1 MRESVV
7 FYRSFYEAIRRLPAE
22 QFKASALAILEYG
35 LDGKEPETDGIERT
49 VFCMAKPQIDANNRR
64 YENGTKGGR
73 PKTKTNLTETKDN
86 RDETKVE
93 PKEKVKENVKEKENT
108 YSCAFEALWSA
119 YPRKKEK
126 ANAYKCYKARL
137 ADGFSEDELMTAVKR
152 YADECKARRTE
163 ARYQEKMLEAA
174 KRIKLFEDS
183 DIEDFSQNKLI
194 WKDKINISCHE
205 LIEKGNRILNYR
217 LNLLPPEVALAINY
231 LINESSMLSKLS
243 MEIGILDRLGLLT
256 EEYTL
261 YDILPIDINA
271 QEDEKHDIT
280 RDINDICLLIKWVNE
295 EYNYIIAES
304 NGKYEKDIYQ
314 INFD

>member
-1 MRESVV
+1 MGGWKDMRESVV

-73 PKTKTNLTETKDN
+73 PKTKNNQTETKDN
-86 RDETKVE
+86 INETKPE
-93 PKEKVKENVKEKENT
+93 PKEKEKVKDNVKEKDNT
-108 YSCAFEALWSA
+108 YSCAFEALWAA

-163 ARYQEKMLEAA
+163 ARY
-174 KRIKLFEDS
+174 IKLGATFLSSNTPFADYLGDYKPEDTGQGGPVKS
-183 DIEDFSQNKLI
+183 FN
-194 WKDKINISCHE
+194 
-205 LIEKGNRILNYR
+205 
-217 LNLLPPEVALAINY
+217 
-231 LINESSMLSKLS
+231 
-243 MEIGILDRLGLLT
+243 
-256 EEYTL
+256 
-261 YDILPIDINA
+261 
-271 QEDEKHDIT
+271 
-280 RDINDICLLIKWVNE
+280 
-295 EYNYIIAES
+295 
-304 NGKYEKDIYQ
+304 
-314 INFD
+314 NFDHRRYSEDMLAALQDN

>member
-73 PKTKTNLTETKDN
+73 PKTKNNQTETKDN
-86 RDETKVE
+86 INETKPE
-93 PKEKVKENVKEKENT
+93 PKEKEKVKENVKEKDNT
-108 YSCAFEALWSA
+108 YSCAFEALWAA

-163 ARYQEKMLEAA
+163 ARY
-174 KRIKLFEDS
+174 IKLGATFLGPNTPFQDYLGDYKPEDS
-183 DIEDFSQNKLI
+183 GGGKHKSFDNVERRGYD
-194 WKDKINISCHE
+194 
-205 LIEKGNRILNYR
+205 
-217 LNLLPPEVALAINY
+217 
-231 LINESSMLSKLS
+231 
-243 MEIGILDRLGLLT
+243 MEARERGLL
-256 EEYTL
+256 
-261 YDILPIDINA
+261 
-271 QEDEKHDIT
+271 
-280 RDINDICLLIKWVNE
+280 
-295 EYNYIIAES
+295 
-304 NGKYEKDIYQ
+304 G
-314 INFD
+314 

>member
-7 FYRSFYEAIRRLPAE
+7 FYRSLYEAIRRLPAE

-86 RDETKVE
+86 LDGTKAE
-93 PKEKVKENVKEKENT
+93 PKEKEKVKENVNVKENI

-152 YADECKARRTE
+152 YADECKTRRTE
-163 ARYQEKMLEAA
+163 ARY
-174 KRIKLFEDS
+174 IKLGSTFLGPSTPFQDYLGDYKPEDVSQRGAKNFNNFE
-183 DIEDFSQNKLI
+183 
-194 WKDKINISCHE
+194 
-205 LIEKGNRILNYR
+205 RRNY
-217 LNLLPPEVALAINY
+217 NFDAL
-231 LINESSMLSKLS
+231 E
-243 MEIGILDRLGLLT
+243 RGLL
-256 EEYTL
+256 
-261 YDILPIDINA
+261 
-271 QEDEKHDIT
+271 
-280 RDINDICLLIKWVNE
+280 
-295 EYNYIIAES
+295 
-304 NGKYEKDIYQ
+304 G
-314 INFD
+314 

>member
-73 PKTKTNLTETKDN
+73 PKTKNNQTETKDN
-86 RDETKVE
+86 INETKPE
-93 PKEKVKENVKEKENT
+93 PKEKEKVKDNVKEKDNT
-108 YSCAFEALWSA
+108 YSCAFEALWAA

-163 ARYQEKMLEAA
+163 ARY
-174 KRIKLFEDS
+174 IKLGATFLSSNTPFADYLGDYKPEDTGQGGPVKS
-183 DIEDFSQNKLI
+183 FN
-194 WKDKINISCHE
+194 
-205 LIEKGNRILNYR
+205 
-217 LNLLPPEVALAINY
+217 
-231 LINESSMLSKLS
+231 
-243 MEIGILDRLGLLT
+243 
-256 EEYTL
+256 
-261 YDILPIDINA
+261 
-271 QEDEKHDIT
+271 
-280 RDINDICLLIKWVNE
+280 
-295 EYNYIIAES
+295 
-304 NGKYEKDIYQ
+304 
-314 INFD
+314 NFDHRRYSDDMLAALQDN

>member
-1 MRESVV
+1 MRDSVV

-93 PKEKVKENVKEKENT
+93 PKEKEKVKENVKEKENI

-137 ADGFSEDELMTAVKR
+137 ADGFSEDELITAVKR

-163 ARYQEKMLEAA
+163 ARY
-174 KRIKLFEDS
+174 IKLGSTFLGPSTPFQDYLGDYKPEDVSQRGAKNFNNFE
-183 DIEDFSQNKLI
+183 
-194 WKDKINISCHE
+194 
-205 LIEKGNRILNYR
+205 RRNYNFDDLER
-217 LNLLPPEVALAINY
+217 
-231 LINESSMLSKLS
+231 
-243 MEIGILDRLGLLT
+243 GLL
-256 EEYTL
+256 
-261 YDILPIDINA
+261 
-271 QEDEKHDIT
+271 
-280 RDINDICLLIKWVNE
+280 
-295 EYNYIIAES
+295 
-304 NGKYEKDIYQ
+304 G
-314 INFD
+314 

>member
-126 ANAYKCYKARL
+126 AIAYKCYKARL

-152 YADECKARRTE
+152 YADECKARRTG
-163 ARYQEKMLEAA
+163 ARY
-174 KRIKLFEDS
+174 IKLGATFLGPSTPFQDYLGDYKPEDAGQGGPVKS
-183 DIEDFSQNKLI
+183 FN
-194 WKDKINISCHE
+194 
-205 LIEKGNRILNYR
+205 
-217 LNLLPPEVALAINY
+217 
-231 LINESSMLSKLS
+231 
-243 MEIGILDRLGLLT
+243 
-256 EEYTL
+256 
-261 YDILPIDINA
+261 
-271 QEDEKHDIT
+271 
-280 RDINDICLLIKWVNE
+280 
-295 EYNYIIAES
+295 
-304 NGKYEKDIYQ
+304 
-314 INFD
+314 NFDHRRYSEDMLAALQDN